1 MLLKTLAGGGLG
13 RHGDSWEAVL
23 EGGAGGLNQVISP
36 LDRWGQLWSRP
47 NGSAEWPRRV
57 MEARE
62 SSEGPLQLWW
72 HTPRAPSGGV
82 VGHDL
87 AAPPPG
93 RGDHAWPTLGST
105 HTPLVFPRA
114 CRHGSAAV
122 VASSALTHLS
132 VCPPII
138 HCPVHPPESLW
149 TAWSSGKGRPAQR
162 AALAARPCV
171 GCGYPWSSPGLPE
184 PRLTVPGPVPRTQ
197 GQPLPAGHSQPST
210 GGRTGHPPVHCQRD
224 TRGHGNRRALRP
236 LGGPGVGERRKDFWR
251 MLGASQPGGEGASGL
266 LRTLASRGR
275 RAPAA
280 VRARGGGGWGGGP
293 GFLTH
298 AGWLAPTQSQP
309 CGPGALST
317 RVPALGWSAR
327 AALRTGAPQ
336 STGPARTSVSAGWR
350 VGSPNRTV
358 DCAVCPLLSLAVGRT
373 Q

>member
-1 MLLKTLAGGGLG
+1 MGLL
-13 RHGDSWEAVL
+13 
-23 EGGAGGLNQVISP
+23 
-36 LDRWGQLWSRP
+36 RW
-47 NGSAEWPRRV
+47 WPRPHSPICLSV
-57 MEARE
+57 HP
-62 SSEGPLQLWW
+62 SSIV
-72 HTPRAPSGGV
+72 PS
-82 VGHDL
+82 
-87 AAPPPG
+87 
-93 RGDHAWPTLGST
+93 
-105 HTPLVFPRA
+105 
-114 CRHGSAAV
+114 
-122 VASSALTHLS
+122 THLS
-132 VCPPII
+132 PCGQRGAVERGGQLRGRRLLPDPAWVVGTLGHPQACPSPA
-138 HCPVHPPESLW
+138 SLC
-149 TAWSSGKGRPAQR
+149 Q
-162 AALAARPCV
+162 ALCRGPRDSPCLL
-171 GCGYPWSSPGLPE
+171 G
-184 PRLTVPGPVPRTQ
+184 T
-197 GQPLPAGHSQPST
+197 HIST

-236 LGGPGVGERRKDFWR
+236 LGGPGVGGRRKDFWR
-251 MLGASQPGGEGASGL
+251 MLGASQPGGEGALGL

-358 DCAVCPLLSLAVGRT
+358 DCAVCPLLSLAVGEGWRGGCARRGGV
-373 Q
+373 QVLWGP